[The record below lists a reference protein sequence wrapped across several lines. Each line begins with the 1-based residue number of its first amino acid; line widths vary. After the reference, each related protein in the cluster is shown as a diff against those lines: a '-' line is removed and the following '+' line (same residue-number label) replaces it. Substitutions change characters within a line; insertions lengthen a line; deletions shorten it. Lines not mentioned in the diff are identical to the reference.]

1 MFRAIRR
8 SQRARIVNNANVAP
22 REHTMTI
29 PITALYAAL
38 LVAVLVCLTTRIG
51 LLRAKTGISI
61 LDGGNK
67 RLAVEMRRH
76 GNFAEHVPLLI
87 VLMAIVELNGGS
99 TLFLHVIGIG
109 LVISRIAHPLGLH
122 HDQVQTPLRLVGAV
136 GTSLAT
142 IALGVVALLQ
152 AIGVVA

>member
-1 MFRAIRR
+1 MI
-8 SQRARIVNNANVAP
+8 
-22 REHTMTI
+22 I

-61 LDGGNK
+61 LDGGNE

-99 TLFLHVIGIG
+99 SLFLHVVGIV
-109 LVISRIAHPLGLH
+109 LVICRVAHPLGLH
-122 HDQVQTPLRLVGAV
+122 PDRVQAPLRLIGAA
-136 GTSLAT
+136 GTSLT
-142 IALGVVALLQ
+142 TVALGVTALLQ
-152 AIGVVA
+152 GVGVF

>member
-1 MFRAIRR
+1 M
-8 SQRARIVNNANVAP
+8 
-22 REHTMTI
+22 MI

-61 LDGGNK
+61 LDGGNA

-76 GNFAEHVPLLI
+76 GNFAEHVPLAI
-87 VLMAIVELNGGS
+87 VLMAIVEINGGS
-99 TLFLHVIGIG
+99 SLFLHVVGIA
-109 LVISRIAHPLGLH
+109 LVISRVAHPFGLH
-122 HDQVQTPLRLVGAV
+122 HDRVQAPLRLIGAV
-136 GTSLAT
+136 GTSLVT

-152 AIGVVA
+152 GVGVI

>member
-1 MFRAIRR
+1 MI
-8 SQRARIVNNANVAP
+8 
-22 REHTMTI
+22 I

-61 LDGGNK
+61 LDGGNEL
-67 RLAVEMRRH
+67 LAVEMRRH

-99 TLFLHVIGIG
+99 SLFLHVVGIV
-109 LVISRIAHPLGLH
+109 LIICRVAHPLGLH
-122 HDQVQTPLRLVGAV
+122 HDRVQAPLRLIGAA

-142 IALGVVALLQ
+142 VALGVAALLQ
-152 AIGVVA
+152 GVVVF

>member
-1 MFRAIRR
+1 MI
-8 SQRARIVNNANVAP
+8 
-22 REHTMTI
+22 I

-67 RLAVEMRRH
+67 HLAVEMRRH

-99 TLFLHVIGIG
+99 SVFLHVVGIV
-109 LVISRIAHPLGLH
+109 LVISRVAHPVGLH
-122 HDQVQTPLRLVGAV
+122 HDRVQAPLRLIGAV
-136 GTSLAT
+136 GTSLST
-142 IALGVVALLQ
+142 IALGAMALLQ